1 MKGLGIFFI
10 VNGAIVFL
18 IQIIGLCTHPEYAE
32 AQIRL
37 ISGSLMS
44 FVVGGLL
51 VHSANK
57 RKKEEEE
64 RKEWNQ

>member
-18 IQIIGLCTHPEYAE
+18 IQIIGLFTHPEYAE

-37 ISGSLMS
+37 ISGCLMS
-44 FVVGGLL
+44 FVIGGLL

-57 RKKEEEE
+57 KKEREEE
-64 RKEWNQ
+64 QKKWNQ

>member
-18 IQIIGLCTHPEYAE
+18 IQIIGLFTHPEYAE

-37 ISGSLMS
+37 ISGSLI
-44 FVVGGLL
+44 
-51 VHSANK
+51 HSANK
-57 RKKEEEE
+57 KKEREEE
-64 RKEWNQ
+64 QKKWNQ